1 MYIIFKQSIKAVN
14 LLKHRRTVF
23 SFSWVFIWWLFI
35 MRLSLLQLAFPY
47 VNIESTTIQVFIIA
61 LFASTIPLLTFKKE
75 LLEYIGLRRPISLE
89 LVMFLILAPITL
101 FLVSLYDHTFLK
113 YVILILPILEE
124 WFFRGLAFSTL
135 ALANKSSLIVKLTA
149 VIISSLMFSSAHLH
163 YGIQQVVAAFFFGVF
178 LALLLDYTG
187 SIILSISFHILIN
200 AVLSYHLYGMY
211 YEFPI
216 TFCSGVLL
224 SISCIVTAFVSWKMA
239 D

>member
-1 MYIIFKQSIKAVN
+1 
-14 LLKHRRTVF
+14 
-23 SFSWVFIWWLFI
+23 
-35 MRLSLLQLAFPY
+35 
-47 VNIESTTIQVFIIA
+47 VFIIA

-135 ALANKSSLIVKLTA
+135 ALTNKSSLTVKLTA
-149 VIISSLMFSSAHLH
+149 ATISSLMFSSAHLH
-163 YGIQQVVAAFFFGVF
+163 YDIHQVLAAFLLGIS
-178 LALLLDYTG
+178 LALLLDYSG
-187 SIILSISFHILIN
+187 SIILPISSHILIN
-200 AVLSYHLYGMY
+200 AVLSHHLYEMY
-211 YEFPI
+211 REFLI
-216 TFCSGVLL
+216 TFCGGVLI
-224 SISCIVTAFVSWKMA
+224 SISCIVTAFISWRMT

>member
-1 MYIIFKQSIKAVN
+1 
-14 LLKHRRTVF
+14 
-23 SFSWVFIWWLFI
+23 
-35 MRLSLLQLAFPY
+35 MRLYLSQLTFPY
-47 VNIESTTIQVFIIA
+47 VNIKFATIQVFIIT

-149 VIISSLMFSSAHLH
+149 AIISSLMFSFAHLH
-163 YGIQQVVAAFFFGVF
+163 YGIQQVMAAFFFGVF
-178 LALLLDYTG
+178 LALLLDYRG
-187 SIILSISFHILIN
+187 SIVLPISFHILIN
-200 AVLSYHLYGMY
+200 AVLSYYLYGMY

-216 TFCSGVLL
+216 IFCGGVLL
-224 SISCIVTAFVSWKMA
+224 SISCIVTAFVSWRTA
-239 D
+239 A